1 MDDFIY
7 QVKLK
12 QIENCKTVSEL
23 EELVR
28 LYHARCPSARH
39 LVKPSP
45 EQKHYYKLWTLALK
59 KFESKSKKIL
69 PMFLTKDLSTLQTNL
84 ITSMLEAE
92 AEAETE
98 KKSYYASPNF
108 TKVPTY
114 EEFMDWFEFD
124 DTLNLFP
131 SYKYVEKLNDIIK
144 DNPIHFKVVFN
155 YSPDQFENYSTDLH
169 DKHQHLVYAIRYKQ
183 VNFPDK
189 PQTIWDMFI
198 EECVKESKAI
208 EVTEEQVNSDV
219 LKLEQQISALKAFK
233 GYLK

>member
-1 MDDFIY
+1 MDLFKYIAS
-7 QVKLK
+7 VKE
-12 QIENCKTVSEL
+12 IETCKTIGKL

-28 LYHARCPSARH
+28 MYHARCPSARH
-39 LVKPSP
+39 TITPSP
-45 EQKHYYKLWTLALK
+45 EQKHYYKLWTLAFK
-59 KFESKSKKIL
+59 KFESKTKRTL
-69 PMFLTKDLSTLQTNL
+69 PNFLTETLLTLQTNL

-92 AEAETE
+92 LE
-98 KKSYYASPNF
+98 KKIYHASTNF

-131 SYKYVEKLNDIIK
+131 SYKYVENLNSIIEDK
-144 DNPIHFKVVFN
+144 PVHFKVIFN
-155 YSPDQFENYSTDLH
+155 YSPDTFDNYSTDLH
-169 DKHQHLVYAIRYKQ
+169 HKHQHLVYAIRYKQ

-198 EECVKESKAI
+198 EECVKEAKTF
-208 EVTEEQVNSDV
+208 EVSEEDV
-219 LKLEQQISALKAFK
+219 DTNIIKLQKQISALEAFK

>member
-1 MDDFIY
+1 MDLFKY
-7 QVKLK
+7 TASVKE
-12 QIENCKTVSEL
+12 IETCTTIGKL
-23 EELVR
+23 EELIR

-39 LVKPSP
+39 LIKPSP

-69 PMFLTKDLSTLQTNL
+69 PMFLTETLSTLQTNL

-92 AEAETE
+92 LE
-98 KKSYYASPNF
+98 KKIYLASSNF

-131 SYKYVEKLNDIIK
+131 SYKYVENLNSIIGDK
-144 DNPIHFKVVFN
+144 PVHFKVVFN
-155 YSPDQFENYSTDLH
+155 YSPDAFDSYSTNLF
-169 DKHQHLVYAIRYKQ
+169 KAHQHLVYAIRYKQ
-183 VNFPDK
+183 VNFSDK

-198 EECVKESKAI
+198 EYCIKESKFI

-219 LKLEQQISALKAFK
+219 LKLEQQISALKALK

>member
-1 MDDFIY
+1 MDLFKY
-7 QVKLK
+7 TASVKE
-12 QIENCKTVSEL
+12 IETCKTVGKL

-92 AEAETE
+92 LE
-98 KKSYYASPNF
+98 KKVYYASPKF

-124 DTLNLFP
+124 DVLNLFN
-131 SYKYVEKLNDIIK
+131 SHRHVEKLNSIIEDK
-144 DNPIHFKVVFN
+144 PVHFKVVFN
-155 YSPDQFENYSTDLH
+155 YSPDHFENYSTNLH
-169 DKHQHLVYAIRYKQ
+169 EKHQNLVYAIRYKQ

-198 EECVKESKAI
+198 EDCVKEAKTF
-208 EVTEEQVNSDV
+208 EVSEQEVNTDI
-219 LKLEQQISALKAFK
+219 LKLQQQISALEALK

>member
-1 MDDFIY
+1 MDLFKY
-7 QVKLK
+7 TAAVKE
-12 QIENCKTVSEL
+12 IETCTTISKL
-23 EELVR
+23 EELIR

-59 KFESKSKKIL
+59 KFESKSKRIL
-69 PMFLTKDLSTLQTNL
+69 PMFLTQDLSTLQTNL

-92 AEAETE
+92 LE
-98 KKSYYASPNF
+98 KKIYHASPNF

-131 SYKYVEKLNDIIK
+131 SCTHVEKLNSIIEDK
-144 DNPIHFKVVFN
+144 PVHFKVIFN
-155 YSPDQFENYSTDLH
+155 YSSDQFESYSTNLH
-169 DKHQHLVYAIRYKQ
+169 QRHQNLVYAIRYKQ

-189 PQTIWDMFI
+189 PQTIWDTFI
-198 EECVKESKAI
+198 EECVKEAKTF
-208 EVTEEQVNSDV
+208 EVPEQDV
-219 LKLEQQISALKAFK
+219 DTNIIKLQQHISALEAFK

>member
-1 MDDFIY
+1 MDLFKY
-7 QVKLK
+7 TAAVKE
-12 QIENCKTVSEL
+12 IETCKTVGKL

-39 LVKPSP
+39 TINPLDK
-45 EQKHYYKLWTLALK
+45 QKFYYKLWTLAFK
-59 KFESKSKKIL
+59 KFESKTKREL
-69 PMFLTKDLSTLQTNL
+69 PKFLTEDLSTLQTDL
-84 ITSMLEAE
+84 ITSML
-92 AEAETE
+92 EAETE

-131 SYKYVEKLNDIIK
+131 SYLYVEKLNSIIQDK
-144 DNPIHFKVVFN
+144 PVHFKVVFN
-155 YSPDQFENYSTDLH
+155 YSSDQFESYSTNLH
-169 DKHQHLVYAIRYKQ
+169 QKHQNLVYAIRYKQ

-198 EECVKESKAI
+198 EECVKEARYFEVSKEKVDTNI
-208 EVTEEQVNSDV
+208 
-219 LKLEQQISALKAFK
+219 LKLEQQISALKALK

>member
-1 MDDFIY
+1 MDLFKY
-7 QVKLK
+7 TASVKE
-12 QIENCKTVSEL
+12 IETCKTVSEL

-45 EQKHYYKLWTLALK
+45 EQKHYYKLWTLAFK
-59 KFESKSKKIL
+59 KFESKSKRIL
-69 PMFLTKDLSTLQTNL
+69 PMFLTQDLSTLQTNL
-84 ITSMLEAE
+84 ITSML
-92 AEAETE
+92 EAETE

-131 SYKYVEKLNDIIK
+131 SCTHVEKLNSIIEDK
-144 DNPIHFKVVFN
+144 PVHFKVIFN
-155 YSPDQFENYSTDLH
+155 YSSDQFESYSTNLH
-169 DKHQHLVYAIRYKQ
+169 QKHQNLVYAIRYKQ
-183 VNFPDK
+183 VNFPNK
-189 PQTIWDMFI
+189 PQTILDMFI
-198 EECVKESKAI
+198 EDCVKEAKHF
-208 EVTEEQVNSDV
+208 EVSEQEVNTDII
-219 LKLEQQISALKAFK
+219 KLQQQISALEALK

>member
-1 MDDFIY
+1 MDLFKY
-7 QVKLK
+7 TASVKE
-12 QIENCKTVSEL
+12 IETCTTISKL

-59 KFESKSKKIL
+59 KFESKSKRIL
-69 PMFLTKDLSTLQTNL
+69 PMFLTQDLSTLQTNL

-92 AEAETE
+92 LE
-98 KKSYYASPNF
+98 KKIYYASPNL
-108 TKVPTY
+108 TKAPTY

-124 DTLNLFP
+124 DVLNLFN
-131 SYKYVEKLNDIIK
+131 SHKYVEKLNSIIGDK
-144 DNPIHFKVVFN
+144 PVHFKVIFN
-155 YSPDQFENYSTDLH
+155 YSSDHFESYSTNLH
-169 DKHQHLVYAIRYKQ
+169 QKHQDLVYAIRYKQ

-198 EECVKESKAI
+198 QDCIKEI
-208 EVTEEQVNSDV
+208 NYLEVNEEQVNSDV
-219 LKLEQQISALKAFK
+219 IKLEQQISALKALK